1 LTTKKPKIENHVNW
15 LAPITLAGKHITLVP
30 LAISHCDDLIE
41 AAKDGKLWELWY
53 ASVPSPDEMLN
64 EIKRRLDCQSKGT
77 MLPFTVIDN
86 ETKIPIG
93 MTTYM
98 DILPTNR
105 RLEIGWTWYRKSAQK
120 TAVNT
125 ECKLLLLTYAF
136 ETLGC
141 NVVRLSA
148 NFFNTNSRRA
158 IERLGAK
165 LDGILRSHRIMRNG
179 VSCDFCTYSILSNE
193 WPAVKAN
200 LETRLNYELSA
211 SYPV

>member
-1 LTTKKPKIENHVNW
+1 MDW
-15 LAPITLAGKHITLVP
+15 LASIILVGKHITLVP
-30 LAISHCDDLIE
+30 LKLSHFDDLIE
-41 AAKDGKLWELWY
+41 SVKDGKLWELWY
-53 ASVPSPDEMLN
+53 ASVPRPEEMLN
-64 EIKRRLDCQSKGT
+64 EIKRRLDCQKQGT

-86 ETKIPIG
+86 ETKTPIG

-98 DILPTNR
+98 DILPINR

-125 ECKLLLLTYAF
+125 ECKLLMLTYAF

-165 LDGILRSHRIMRNG
+165 LDGVLRSHRIMRNG
-179 VSCDFCTYSILSNE
+179 VACDFCTYSILSNE